1 MNSQRKHSL
10 PTALALA
17 SAALLA
23 ATALSL
29 AQTTNLITLT
39 NSDATGTS
47 SFNAAGN
54 WNSGA
59 APVSGAPNFNAYF
72 TTNFTLRTP
81 ADGNN
86 YTFAGDSLELDPFS
100 TNGATTGTGTLSIKG
115 FGTITV
121 NDLLLNGGTIANN
134 GTGGS
139 PDTAV
144 LAGNVTLL
152 ANSSLDGGNSAATT
166 LNIQAPIS
174 GTGGL
179 TIRDYGSVVL
189 STNNTYTGTTTI
201 STNGTL
207 RMGATNALPNGPGVG
222 NFAMNGN
229 NQVPT
234 WSQSLGAALDLNGFD
249 TTINGLSSGTNV
261 MIYNSAVGKTNTLT
275 LGAGNA
281 NGQTYKGYIRDNL
294 GTGGAVALTKVGT
307 LVENMGGF
315 AGGYTYSGDTTVNDG
330 ILAMGVSLVLPWG
343 PGKGNLIINSP
354 GELNMSGRSE
364 VVNGLFGDGLID
376 NVATGNSTLHFG
388 SNDVSSVFSGT
399 IQSSSTGL
407 MRLEKWGSGTTTLS
421 GNNSFN
427 GLVNV
432 HAGVLRI
439 TQSTGLGN
447 PASGKVITV
456 SSSTGDAQLHLDGS
470 GGDLTL
476 DPALSFQTAGTNG
489 AIVNEAGNNTINGTI
504 SLITGGSTRIRV
516 DGGTLALNGALGI
529 LANATS
535 RTLTLDGAANGTVN
549 AAIADG
555 SPSTNILSLTKSG
568 AGTWTLAG
576 TNTYTDVTLVSAG
589 TLKLAATGSIS
600 NSSTI
605 NVQSGAVFDVS
616 SVSGWALDA
625 SGGKAL
631 KGSGTVAGDA
641 IINGKITPGDALINQ
656 PIGTLTFLNHLTLAG
671 TTTMELNRTNAP
683 ANSDRISAN
692 TLTLGGVL
700 TVTNIG
706 DALQTGDTFTL
717 FHGTLNGS
725 FTATNLPSNV
735 TWDTSL
741 LGSQGI
747 IKVLSATVQQPYL
760 SKINVSGTNIIIS
773 GTNAVPGQTYNVLT
787 STNLASGQWIP
798 ISTNTF
804 SSSVFSVTNP
814 VNGNAPQSF
823 YRMKIN

>member
-1 MNSQRKHSL
+1 
-10 PTALALA
+10 
-17 SAALLA
+17 
-23 ATALSL
+23 
-29 AQTTNLITLT
+29 
-39 NSDATGTS
+39 
-47 SFNAAGN
+47 
-54 WNSGA
+54 
-59 APVSGAPNFNAYF
+59 
-72 TTNFTLRTP
+72 
-81 ADGNN
+81 
-86 YTFAGDSLELDPFS
+86 
-100 TNGATTGTGTLSIKG
+100 
-115 FGTITV
+115 
-121 NDLLLNGGTIANN
+121 
-134 GTGGS
+134 
-139 PDTAV
+139 V

-152 ANSSLDGGNSAATT
+152 ANSSLDGGNSVATT
-166 LNIQAPIS
+166 LNIRAPIS
-174 GTGGL
+174 GTANI

-201 STNGTL
+201 ITNSVL
-207 RMGATNALPNGPGVG
+207 RLGATNALPNGPGVG
-222 NFAMNGN
+222 NLVMNGN
-229 NQVPT
+229 ITVPT
-234 WSQSLGAALDLNGFD
+234 WSQSVGAAFDLNGFD
-249 TTINGLSSGTNV
+249 ATINGLSSGSNV

-281 NGQTYKGYIRDNL
+281 SGQTYRGFIHDNL
-294 GTGGAVALTKVGT
+294 GTGGAVALTKIGALGET
-307 LVENMGGF
+307 ISGNASGL
-315 AGGYTYSGDTTVNDG
+315 TYSGDTTINDG
-330 ILAMGVSLVLPWG
+330 TLIMGVSLVLPWG

-364 VVNGLFGDGLID
+364 FVNGLFGNGLID
-376 NVATGNSTLHFG
+376 NLAAGNSTLHFG

-399 IQSSSTGL
+399 IQSGSTGL
-407 MRLEKWGSGTTTLS
+407 MRLDKWGSGTATLS

-427 GLVNV
+427 GSVNV
-432 HAGVLRI
+432 HAGILRI
-439 TQSTGLGN
+439 TQSTGLG
-447 PASGKVITV
+447 SGTKTNMV
-456 SSSTGDAQLHLDGS
+456 SSSTGDAQLHLDGT

-476 DPALSFQTAGTNG
+476 DPSLSFQTAGTNG
-489 AIVNEAGNNTINGTI
+489 ALVSEAGNNTIGGTI

-516 DGGTLALNGALGI
+516 DSGTLTLNGAINI
-529 LANATS
+529 LTNATS

-576 TNTYTDVTLVSAG
+576 TNTYTDATLVSAG
-589 TLKLAATGSIS
+589 TLKLAATGSVS

-605 NVQSGAVFDVS
+605 NVQSGAIFDVS
-616 SVSGWALDA
+616 SVSGWTLDA

-641 IINGKITPGDALINQ
+641 VINGKINPGDALINQ
-656 PIGTLTFLNHLTLAG
+656 PIATLTFLNHLTLAG
-671 TTTMELNRTNAP
+671 TTTMELNRTNTP
-683 ANSDRISAN
+683 ANGDKISAN

-760 SKINVSGTNIIIS
+760 SKISVSGTNVIIS
-773 GTNAVPGQTYNVLT
+773 GTNAVPGQTYNVLA

-804 SSSVFSVTNP
+804 SSSVFSITNP
-814 VNGNAPQSF
+814 VNGNVPQSF

>member
-1 MNSQRKHSL
+1 
-10 PTALALA
+10 
-17 SAALLA
+17 
-23 ATALSL
+23 
-29 AQTTNLITLT
+29 
-39 NSDATGTS
+39 
-47 SFNAAGN
+47 
-54 WNSGA
+54 
-59 APVSGAPNFNAYF
+59 
-72 TTNFTLRTP
+72 
-81 ADGNN
+81 
-86 YTFAGDSLELDPFS
+86 
-100 TNGATTGTGTLSIKG
+100 
-115 FGTITV
+115 
-121 NDLLLNGGTIANN
+121 
-134 GTGGS
+134 
-139 PDTAV
+139 V

-152 ANSSLDGGNSAATT
+152 ANSSLDGGNSVATT
-166 LNIQAPIS
+166 LNIRAPIS

-201 STNGTL
+201 STNSTL
-207 RMGATNALPNGPGVG
+207 RMGATNGLPNGPGVG
-222 NFAMNGN
+222 NLSMNGN
-229 NQVPT
+229 IAVPT
-234 WSQSLGAALDLNGFD
+234 WSQSLGAAFDLNGFD

-275 LGAGNA
+275 LGAGDA

-315 AGGYTYSGDTTVNDG
+315 AGGYTYSGDTTINDG

-343 PGKGNLIINSP
+343 SGKGNLIVNSP

-364 VVNGLFGDGLID
+364 VVNGLFGDGVID

-399 IQSSSTGL
+399 IRSLSTGL
-407 MRLEKWGSGTTTLS
+407 MRLEKWGSGTVTLS

-432 HAGVLRI
+432 HAGILRI
-439 TQSTGLGN
+439 TQSTGLG
-447 PASGKVITV
+447 SGTKTNMV
-456 SSSTGDAQLHLDGS
+456 SSSTGDAQLHLDGT

-476 DPALSFQTAGTNG
+476 DPSLSFQTAGTNG
-489 AIVNEAGNNTINGTI
+489 ALVSEAGNNTIGGTI

-516 DGGTLALNGALGI
+516 DSGTLTLNGAINI
-529 LANATS
+529 LTNATS

-589 TLKLAATGSIS
+589 MLKLAATGSVG

-605 NVQSGAVFDVS
+605 NVQSGAIFDVS
-616 SVSGWALDA
+616 SVSGWTLDA

-641 IINGKITPGDALINQ
+641 VINGKINPGDALINQ
-656 PIGTLTFLNHLTLAG
+656 PIGTLTFLHHLTLAG
-671 TTTMELNRTNAP
+671 STTMELNRTNTP
-683 ANSDRISAN
+683 ANADKISAN

-747 IKVLSATVQQPYL
+747 IKVLSASVQQPYMT
-760 SKINVSGTNIIIS
+760 KISISGGNVIIS
-773 GTNAVPGQTYNVLT
+773 GTNAAPGQTYNVLT

-804 SSSVFSVTNP
+804 SSSVFSITNP

-823 YRMKIN
+823 YRMKFN